1 MEGSAKR
8 KVETICMTVLGLAV
22 AGLMVF
28 PIIWLGFSSFKPSSE
43 LFAYPLHLFPQAPTG
58 ESYISVVADRDHCC
72 DQCHVRLCSC
82 HLPQGDPLCE

>member
-28 PIIWLGFSSFKPSSE
+28 PIHLAWDSAHLSLLSE
-43 LFAYPLHLFPQAPTG
+43 LFAYSLTSFPRRLLPVNPT
-58 ESYISVVADRDHCC
+58 SA
-72 DQCHVRLCSC
+72 
-82 HLPQGDPLCE
+82 

>member
-43 LFAYPLHLFPQAPTG
+43 LFAIPYIFSRRLLPVNPT
-58 ESYISVVADRDHCC
+58 SA
-72 DQCHVRLCSC
+72 
-82 HLPQGDPLCE
+82 

>member
-43 LFAYPLHLFPQAPTG
+43 LFA
-58 ESYISVVADRDHCC
+58 
-72 DQCHVRLCSC
+72 
-82 HLPQGDPLCE
+82 